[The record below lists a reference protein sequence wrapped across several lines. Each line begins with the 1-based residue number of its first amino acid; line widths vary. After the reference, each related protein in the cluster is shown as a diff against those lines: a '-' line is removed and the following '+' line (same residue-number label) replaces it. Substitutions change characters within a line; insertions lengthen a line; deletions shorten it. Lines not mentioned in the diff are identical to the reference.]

1 MHPSGSI
8 QTRLYLCQ
16 IISIC
21 HMFELLI
28 FHGFFSF
35 RRRVHLRHLRILLCW
50 LAKDLISYQWN
61 SVKSLTWPTCFG
73 WEFLFTWTI
82 FVLFETLPLENLIS
96 DGSFLFHSKDFRF
109 VWGPSTWIVP
119 FVWELSIH
127 SKKFRLVWN
136 PSTWEPHFGWKLSY
150 SLSLIWGFLFS
161 WRTFVFFDT
170 LSLEPLISVG
180 RFLSHH
186 LNDFRLVWNPST
198 ETAPFVWEVRFDFHS
213 RRFHLFEVSK
223 TVWSQ
228 G

>member
-1 MHPSGSI
+1 MVF
-8 QTRLYLCQ
+8 L
-16 IISIC
+16 
-21 HMFELLI
+21 
-28 FHGFFSF
+28 SF
-35 RRRVHLRHLRILLCW
+35 RRRVHLKHLRILLCW

-96 DGSFLFHSKDFRF
+96 VGSFLIHFHLYGVFYF
-109 VWGPSTWIVP
+109 LEG
-119 FVWELSIH
+119 LS
-127 SKKFRLVWN
+127 F
-136 PSTWEPHFGWKLSY
+136 
-150 SLSLIWGFLFS
+150 
-161 WRTFVFFDT
+161 FFDT

-180 RFLSHH
+180 RFLSQH

-198 ETAPFVWEVRFDFHS
+198 ESAPFVWEVRFDFHP